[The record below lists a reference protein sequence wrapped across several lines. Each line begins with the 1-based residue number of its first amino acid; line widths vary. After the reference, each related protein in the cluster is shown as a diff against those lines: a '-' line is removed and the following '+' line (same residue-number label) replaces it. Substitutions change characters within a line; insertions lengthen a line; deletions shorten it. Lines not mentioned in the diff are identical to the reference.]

1 MISYSNKTGQ
11 RMALVRTVLTALLV
25 VSGIVPAFSQ
35 TSPSSNTLYEYDDAQ
50 RLTQATDGLQRLTKY
65 NYDLLNRE
73 RSREL
78 PSPYVGALRPTVGQ
92 EYDGLDQVSS
102 ITDPRLLV
110 TRYTNTGLGEQ
121 PELISPDTGTTK
133 RTFDSN
139 GNLKTQ
145 RDAQGNVVTYSYD
158 AANRMTRQAP
168 NVGTAVVF
176 EYDGGA
182 AGAPNAKGHLTK
194 ITDESGQTLYTYTEL
209 GRVASKTQTV
219 TAGGM
224 SLVQKL
230 SYAYGTTG
238 SATGKVSSMTYP
250 SGNRVNY
257 RYDDFGRLYMITINP
272 VNASG
277 TGTNTGVEYTLLKN
291 VEYTA
296 DGLVK
301 GWEWGTSTVVSPDGY
316 NRSFD
321 LDGRV
326 VSYNLG
332 NPAGTGSV
340 RTLAWDAANRIK
352 TYTHVSNGAG
362 TNAALLDQA
371 FEYDDLDRLR
381 SFMANGTAQ
390 AYDYDANGNRTTATF
405 SGTKYTNTIATASN
419 RLDAT
424 TGPGPAKSIIH
435 DLNGNLTNDGT
446 VVYTY
451 NALGRMSSATVGTAK
466 TAYLYNGLGQRV
478 RQVTGTAGDPA
489 GLLAYDEAGHIIGEY
504 NSASGRA
511 GKEFVYLG
519 DIPVGVLEQVV
530 TDQVHAT
537 NVYYVYSD
545 HLNTP
550 RLITRSPD
558 GKMVWRWDSSDP
570 FGLMPPNDNPA
581 ELGVFTFNLRMPGQ
595 YFDKRTQ
602 LFYNYF
608 RDYDPQTGR
617 YVQSDPIG
625 LEGGINTYSYVEG
638 DPVGYSDPDGLVKGG
653 LVRLLVK
660 YFVRSPKTTIA
671 EKRIA
676 HIFRNKEGH
685 LPDTPANR
693 KLLEEIANDSK
704 KALGK
709 DKYGNEWCASTRP
722 DGTQVW
728 TQSRNGEIINGG
740 VNSTPRSFH
749 PQTGLSAPAPPGY

>member
-1 MISYSNKTGQ
+1 ME
-11 RMALVRTVLTALLV
+11 RVRTVLAALLV

-50 RLTQATDGLQRLTKY
+50 RLTQATDGLHRLTKY

-291 VEYTA
+291 VEYAT

-301 GWEWGTSTVVSPDGY
+301 GWEWGSSTVANPDGY
-316 NRSFD
+316 SRSFD

-352 TYTHVSNGAG
+352 AYTHVSGGAG
-362 TNAALLDQA
+362 TNAALLNQA
-371 FEYDDLDRLR
+371 FEYDDLDRLS
-381 SFMANGTAQ
+381 SFTANGTAQ
-390 AYDYDANGNRTTATF
+390 AYEYDANGNRTTATF
-405 SGTKYTNTIATASN
+405 GGTKYTNAIATASN

-504 NSASGRA
+504 NSASGKA

-519 DIPVGVLEQVV
+519 DIPVGVLEHVV
-530 TDQVHAT
+530 TAQVHAT

-581 ELGVFTFNLRMPGQ
+581 ELGGFTFNLRMPGQ
-595 YFDKRTQ
+595 YFDKSTK
-602 LFYNYF
+602 LSYNYL

-625 LEGGINTYSYVEG
+625 LS
-638 DPVGYSDPDGLVKGG
+638 
-653 LVRLLVK
+653 
-660 YFVRSPKTTIA
+660 
-671 EKRIA
+671 
-676 HIFRNKEGH
+676 
-685 LPDTPANR
+685 
-693 KLLEEIANDSK
+693 
-704 KALGK
+704 
-709 DKYGNEWCASTRP
+709 
-722 DGTQVW
+722 
-728 TQSRNGEIINGG
+728 GG
-740 VNSTPRSFH
+740 VNTYAYVRGNPIRYTDPLGLNPTAGAIAGAEIGTIIWPGVGTVVGGAVGFGAGLWIANKAHNAMQSNKFQPGFVDAIRGAKDWGKRNGVPNAVDIFH
-749 PQTGLSAPAPPGY
+749 DIKKGDRGRPGSKAGDDCSVNPETGEVNNGVGENIGNLNDGH